1 MSNIRE
7 FDLSLKEKFGLT
19 TSDLR
24 PTSKSWDTVWSE
36 FKASLTSSVKAVLN
50 GVTEHLNFV
59 STNPRH
65 GHYMVRTIW
74 QPDEKVHKPMF
85 VIGYGKANYWFENGI
100 TTPRKGL
107 DLIAD
112 RKTIKWLATDEGL
125 ASLKPFVL
133 AKFEAEREKGRKAFA
148 QRLANADI
156 GYLPFCG
163 ELNGHDSGATFDEV
177 FGNEDNAKSS

>member
-1 MSNIRE
+1 MSNIRK

-36 FKASLTSSVKAVLN
+36 FKTSINQSVEAVLN
-50 GVTEHLNFV
+50 GVTENLNFV
-59 STNPRH
+59 

-156 GYLPFCG
+156 GYDNVVHIA
-163 ELNGHDSGATFDEV
+163 ENIREATFDEV

>member
-1 MSNIRE
+1 MSNIRK

-50 GVTEHLNFV
+50 G
-59 STNPRH
+59 STDAD
-65 GHYMVRTIW
+65 MVRAIF
-74 QPDEKVHKPMF
+74 QSDEKVRKPMF

-112 RKTIKWLATDEGL
+112 RKTIEWLATDEGL
-125 ASLKPFVL
+125 AGLKPFVL
-133 AKFEAEREKGRKAFA
+133 AKFEAEREKGHKAFV
-148 QRLANADI
+148 QRLANTNI
-156 GYLPFCG
+156 GYD
-163 ELNGHDSGATFDEV
+163 NVTYIAATDERQSYYKV
-177 FGNEDNAKSS
+177 E